1 MGSRDQTEVVRLGGQ
16 CLHHGAL
23 SADFKAGSGHTQG
36 NAEENIN
43 LRPQE
48 SVNLGIVREYLS

>member
-1 MGSRDQTEVVRLGGQ
+1 MGSRENSGCQAWWPV
-16 CLHHGAL
+16 LHHGAI
-23 SADFKAGSGHTQG
+23 SAAFKAGSGHTQG

-48 SVNLGIVREYLS
+48 SVNLGIVRECLS